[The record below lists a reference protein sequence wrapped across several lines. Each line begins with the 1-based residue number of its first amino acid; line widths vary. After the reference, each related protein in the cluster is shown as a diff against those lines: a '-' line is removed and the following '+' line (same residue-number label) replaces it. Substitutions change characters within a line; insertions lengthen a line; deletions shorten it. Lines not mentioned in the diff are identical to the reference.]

1 MSCVFCA
8 IVAGE
13 SPAEI
18 VHEDE
23 ATLGFMDALPMTEGH
38 ALLVPKRHVK
48 DLFELT
54 HEDAG
59 HLLLAASVLGKRIV
73 GAMGAAGLNLLNNNG
88 RAADQSQFHLHFHLI
103 PRYGGDRLL
112 HPYERQ
118 FGDWTEIRRHA
129 ATIRSKCDLGGT
141 AVLCPD
147 LSLVAVRA

>member
-8 IVAGE
+8 IVAGQ

-38 ALLVPKRHVK
+38 TLLVPKRHVK

-54 HEDAG
+54 NEDAG
-59 HLLLAASVLGKRIV
+59 HLLQAASVLGKRIV
-73 GAMGAAGLNLLNNNG
+73 EAMGAAGLNLLNNNG

-112 HPYERQ
+112 HPYERR
-118 FGDWTEIRRHA
+118 FGGMSRTRWIVAACSGVGERR
-129 ATIRSKCDLGGT
+129 SGT
-141 AVLCPD
+141 ANG
-147 LSLVAVRA
+147 SRRAVRCVS